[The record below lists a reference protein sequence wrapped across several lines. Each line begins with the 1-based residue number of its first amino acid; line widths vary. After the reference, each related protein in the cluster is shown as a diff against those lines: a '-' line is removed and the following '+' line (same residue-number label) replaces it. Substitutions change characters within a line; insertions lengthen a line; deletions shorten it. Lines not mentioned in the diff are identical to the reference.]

1 MTDETEDRH
10 DMRRGNFKL
19 TIEYDG
25 SGFHG
30 WQRQK
35 GCRTVQGEI
44 EKAIET
50 LCGQKT
56 ALIGSGRTDAG
67 VHALGQVAGF
77 TCRTRLDP
85 ATIQKALNSLLPA
98 EIVIRDCQ
106 PAAPG
111 FHARFDA
118 RRKTYRYR
126 ILNRPLAAAVGRQYA
141 WHLRRPLDLGAMR
154 RAAAVLIGRHD
165 FAAFEGAGSPR
176 SHTIR
181 QVFTAC
187 FHAEEGGDV
196 VAFDIEADGFLRFMV
211 RNIVGTLVLVGG
223 EKIGVSDF
231 AEILQSRER
240 RRAGPTAPPQGLF
253 LMRVSYS
260 YRH

>member
-1 MTDETEDRH
+1 MTDKTENRSEPP
-10 DMRRGNFKL
+10 RGNFKL

-35 GCRTVQGEI
+35 GCGTVQGEI
-44 EKAIET
+44 EKALEI

-85 ATIQKALNSLLPA
+85 ATVQRALNSLLPA

-106 PAAPG
+106 PAGPG

-126 ILNRPLAAAVGRQYA
+126 ILNRPLPAAVGRQYA
-141 WHLRRPLDLGAMR
+141 WHLRRPLDLAAMR
-154 RAAAVLIGRHD
+154 RAAASLIGRHD

-181 QVFTAC
+181 HVFTSDC
-187 FHAEEGGDV
+187 HADEGGAI

-211 RNIVGTLVLVGG
+211 RNIVGTLVLVGL
-223 EKIGVSDF
+223 EKIGVNDF

-253 LMRVSYS
+253 LMRVTYS
-260 YRH
+260 H